1 MPMNEADAE
10 RDIDRRSPEDIAASL
25 SPQIVGASL
34 LVGPGQFSPHRGHE
48 RVCVLAVDQNK
59 PPTMLWD
66 GFFAADA
73 IAALCVS
80 LRKFA
85 KDVWAGEFDTMYA
98 TPWSYAWTC
107 PPEPVQVYDREGLLV
122 VGKNDVVLVRSSSGW
137 ATMPRKEIA
146 RVVGWLSDD
155 WHRREVLLEAES
167 GERLLVAEAE
177 EAMALLDPTYDGI
190 DVMFDASWVGSLGHA
205 LAKGIG
211 VPYVATDRAL
221 Q

>member
-25 SPQIVGASL
+25 SKQIVGASL

-48 RVCVLAVDQNK
+48 RVSVLAVDQDK
-59 PPTMLWD
+59 PPSIVWD

-73 IAALCVS
+73 IAALCVC

-85 KDVWAGEFDTMYA
+85 KEVWAGEFDTMYA
-98 TPWSYAWTC
+98 TPWYYAWTC
-107 PPEPVQVYDREGLLV
+107 PPEPLQVYDRDGLLLV
-122 VGKNDVVLVRSSSGW
+122 MKNEVVLVRSSSGW
-137 ATMPRKEIA
+137 SNMPRKDIA
-146 RVVGWLSDD
+146 RVVGSLSDD
-155 WHRREVLLEAES
+155 WHKREVLLEAES

-190 DVMFDASWVGSLGHA
+190 DVMFDASWVGGLGRA
-205 LAKGIG
+205 LANGIG
-211 VPYVATDRAL
+211 VPYVVTDKAL
-221 Q
+221 E